1 MTTHKYSLQYT
12 NIVNKALIMNRRKGV
27 QAAKSLMMRAG
38 LPLEIINTVLIED
51 EKIVNKL
58 NTNALVQETIQR

>member
-1 MTTHKYSLQYT
+1 
-12 NIVNKALIMNRRKGV
+12 MNRRKGV